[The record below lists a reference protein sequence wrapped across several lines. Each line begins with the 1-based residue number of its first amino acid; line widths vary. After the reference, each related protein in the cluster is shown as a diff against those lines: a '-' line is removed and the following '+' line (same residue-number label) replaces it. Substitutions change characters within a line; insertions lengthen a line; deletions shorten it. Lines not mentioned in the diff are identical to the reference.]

1 MTDLFNHGPEP
12 GRNLLWATDPR
23 SRGCDTL
30 VMDHTV
36 CASCYDLFPTADHV
50 CPQRKDDSMEGGDPR
65 FLRIL
70 DEMRELHVLKAQD
83 YGEDEDPLANLRA
96 SEDLGI
102 PAWIGTMVRAKD
114 KVKRIEA
121 FVKNGKLA
129 NEGVIDSLNDLACY
143 AILARILYEE
153 TLS

>member
-1 MTDLFNHGPEP
+1 
-12 GRNLLWATDPR
+12 
-23 SRGCDTL
+23 
-30 VMDHTV
+30 
-36 CASCYDLFPTADHV
+36 
-50 CPQRKDDSMEGGDPR
+50 MEGGDPR